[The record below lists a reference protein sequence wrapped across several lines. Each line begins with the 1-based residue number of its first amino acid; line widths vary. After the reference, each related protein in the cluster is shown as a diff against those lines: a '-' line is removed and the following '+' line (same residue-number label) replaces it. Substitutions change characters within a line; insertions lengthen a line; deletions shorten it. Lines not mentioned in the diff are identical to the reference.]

1 MSVREKMRKRSKK
14 AWENAKY
21 TGIGFEFGLS
31 IGLSAYVGSKADAYF
46 GSNPIGVCSGVIF
59 GFCIGLRGLIRVAR
73 QEHNRMKTS
82 HSVQP
87 SLPHST
93 VESTRGTEDQDA
105 YSQDIGSLK
114 SDSNSP

>member
-1 MSVREKMRKRSKK
+1 MSVREKMRTRSKK

-82 HSVQP
+82 HPVQS
-87 SLPHST
+87 SLPLST
-93 VESTRGTEDQDA
+93 VESKKESEEID
-105 YSQDIGSLK
+105 SLK
-114 SDSNSP
+114 SDSNTP